1 MILIKNRLIVLYLK
15 HSLFLRISIR
25 LQALNYAGY
34 KNASVQTT
42 KSIINLKNFQHA
54 IVKGAYLEPYLRF

>member
-15 HSLFLRISIR
+15 HSLFLRTSIR
-25 LQALNYAGY
+25 LQALHQGGY
-34 KNASVQTT
+34 KMQAFKQPKVLLISKIFLHT
-42 KSIINLKNFQHA
+42 